1 MKLVGVSLQPLKPK
15 HYETQIELRVE
26 DDNGRKYFLGVS
38 VYGHYP
44 YPSRRAIEEGWEE
57 GDGMD
62 HVESEAEYAIASI
75 IYRRLSALVE
85 KEQW

>member
-1 MKLVGVSLQPLKPK
+1 MKLVGVSLQPLKSK
-15 HYETQIELRVE
+15 HYETEIELRVE
-26 DDNGRKYFLGVS
+26 DDNGRLHFLGVA

-85 KEQW
+85 KEKW